1 MADSGTV
8 RGTLAHAIYGMLYGA
23 ACLTLATSA
32 TAPASAQEFYRG
44 KTINLLVGGTAGGGF
59 DTISRI
65 LAQHY
70 GRYIAG
76 EPNITVRT
84 MPGGGG
90 IVVANHIYNVA
101 AKDGTVIA
109 YVGPVVVQPLLS
121 PDDKRIQFDAKK
133 FTWVGSLGVTHSI
146 LFAWHKTPFNTAQDL
161 FQREMVV
168 GGTGAASTTD
178 IYPKVLNAV
187 LGTKFKLITGYQGT
201 KETLLAIERGE
212 ADGRFNSWDSMKTTS
227 GNWIQDKL
235 VRILLQAATTRH
247 PELPDVPT
255 AVELAKNTEQ
265 RQALEFLF
273 LPAEMGRPIAAPP
286 GIPAEQKTAL
296 LGGFAKVVKDQQF
309 LADAK
314 KAGLEVDGPMTGAE
328 VEKVV
333 ERIYATPKPV
343 VEQVAKAMQ

>member
-1 MADSGTV
+1 MTLSGPRGGLLSMLTVFGAISMMTGPAD
-8 RGTLAHAIYGMLYGA
+8 
-23 ACLTLATSA
+23 
-32 TAPASAQEFYRG
+32 AQEFYRG
-44 KTINLLVGGTAGGGF
+44 KTISVLVGGTAGGGF

-65 LAQHY
+65 MANHL
-70 GRYIAG
+70 GRFIPG
-76 EPNITVRT
+76 NPNFVVRD

-101 AKDGTVIA
+101 AKDGGTIA
-109 YVGPVVVQPLLS
+109 YVGPVVVQPLLN
-121 PDDKRIQFDAKK
+121 PDDNRIQFDAKK
-133 FTWVGSLGVTHSI
+133 FTWIGSLGLTHSI
-146 LFAWHKTPFNTAQDL
+146 LFAWYKTPFNTAQDL

-227 GNWIQDKL
+227 AQWIHDGKI
-235 VRILLQAATTRH
+235 RILLQAATRRH
-247 PELPDVPT
+247 AELPDVPT
-255 AVELAKNTEQ
+255 AVELAKTPDQ
-265 RQALEFLF
+265 KQALEFLF

-286 GIPAEQKTAL
+286 GVPDAQKAIL
-296 LGGFAKVVKDQQF
+296 RDSFAKLVKDEAF
-309 LADAK
+309 LAEAK

-328 VEKVV
+328 IDQIVEH
-333 ERIYATPKPV
+333 IYATPKDV
-343 VEQVAKAMQ
+343 VQKVAKAMQ

>member
-1 MADSGTV
+1 MTTLRRFRSLLLAAGCFAISGGV
-8 RGTLAHAIYGMLYGA
+8 AGI
-23 ACLTLATSA
+23 ACAEDVYA
-32 TAPASAQEFYRG
+32 G
-44 KTINLLVGGTAGGGF
+44 KTINVLVGGTAGGGF

-65 LAQHY
+65 MANHL
-70 GRYIAG
+70 GRHIPG
-76 EPNITVRT
+76 NPNFLVRD

-90 IVVANHIYNVA
+90 LVVANHTYNVA
-101 AKDGTVIA
+101 PKDGTTIA

-121 PDDKRIQFDAKK
+121 PNDKRIQFEAKK

-146 LFAWHKTPFNTAQDL
+146 LFAWYKTPFKTAQDL

-187 LGTKFKLITGYQGT
+187 LGTKFKLITGYQGS
-201 KETLLAIERGE
+201 KETLIAIERGE

-227 GNWIQDKL
+227 GSWIRDGKIR
-235 VRILLQAATTRH
+235 VLLQAATKRH
-247 PELPDVPT
+247 RELPDVPT
-255 AVELAKNTEQ
+255 ALELAKTDDQ

-273 LPAEMGRPIAAPP
+273 LPADMGRPIAAPP
-286 GIPAEQKTAL
+286 GIPADRKTIL
-296 LGGFAKVVKDQQF
+296 LDAFAKLVKDKAF

-328 VEKVV
+328 VVKTV
-333 ERIYATPKPV
+333 EQIYATPKDV
-343 VEQVAKAMQ
+343 VEKVAKAMQ

>member
-1 MADSGTV
+1 MKLSSPRVRLLSALAVLGLAGT
-8 RGTLAHAIYGMLYGA
+8 A
-23 ACLTLATSA
+23 AMPA
-32 TAPASAQEFYRG
+32 TAQDFYRG
-44 KTINLLVGGTAGGGF
+44 KTINVLVGGTAGGGF

-65 LAQHY
+65 MANHL
-70 GRYIAG
+70 GRYIPG
-76 EPNITVRT
+76 NPNFVVRD

-101 AKDGTVIA
+101 PKDGTTIA
-109 YVGPVVVQPLLS
+109 YVGPIVVQPLLS
-121 PDDKRIQFDAKK
+121 PDDGRIQFDAKN
-133 FTWVGSLGVTHSI
+133 FSWIGSLGLTHSI
-146 LFAWHKTPFNTAQDL
+146 LFAWYKTPFNTAQDL

-227 GNWIQDKL
+227 AQWIRDGQI
-235 VRILLQAATTRH
+235 RILLQAATKRH
-247 PELPDVPT
+247 AELPNVPT
-255 AVELAKNTEQ
+255 AVELAKSDDQ

-286 GIPAEQKTAL
+286 GVPAEQKAIL
-296 LGGFAKVVKDQQF
+296 RDGFAKLVKDEAF
-309 LADAK
+309 LAEAK

-328 VEKVV
+328 IDTIVEH
-333 ERIYATPKPV
+333 IYATPKDV
-343 VEQVAKAMQ
+343 VQKVAKAMQ

>member
-1 MADSGTV
+1 MIPSR
-8 RGTLAHAIYGMLYGA
+8 RGALLSVIASFGLFA
-23 ACLTLATSA
+23 ALG
-32 TAPASAQEFYRG
+32 PANAQDVYAG
-44 KTINLLVGGTAGGGF
+44 KTINVLVGGTAGGGF

-65 LAQHY
+65 MANHL
-70 GRYIAG
+70 GRYIPG
-76 EPNITVRT
+76 EPTFVVRD

-90 IVVANHIYNVA
+90 IVVANHTYNVA
-101 AKDGTVIA
+101 PKDGTTIA

-121 PDDKRIQFDAKK
+121 PGDKRIQFDAKK
-133 FTWVGSLGVTHSI
+133 FTWIGSLGLTHSI
-146 LFAWHKTPFNTAQDL
+146 LFAWHKTPFKTAQDL

-201 KETLLAIERGE
+201 KETLIAIERGE

-227 GNWIQDKL
+227 GQWLRDGL
-235 VRILLQAATTRH
+235 VRILLQAATKRH

-255 AVELAKNTEQ
+255 ALELAKTDDQ

-273 LPAEMGRPIAAPP
+273 LPADMGRPIAAPP
-286 GIPAEQKTAL
+286 GIPADRKAIL
-296 LGGFAKVVKDQQF
+296 VDGFAKLVKDKAF

-314 KAGLEVDGPMTGAE
+314 KAGLEVDGPMTSDE
-328 VEKVV
+328 VIKTVDQ
-333 ERIYATPKPV
+333 IYATPNDV
-343 VEQVAKAMQ
+343 VQKVAKAMQ

>member
-1 MADSGTV
+1 MSMLSRRLCRGPLSRALWGTIGLGLIV
-8 RGTLAHAIYGMLYGA
+8 ASLPA
-23 ACLTLATSA
+23 A
-32 TAPASAQEFYRG
+32 AQDVYRD
-44 KTINLLVGGTAGGGF
+44 KTITVLVGGTPGGGF

-65 LAQHY
+65 MANHM
-70 GRYIAG
+70 GRYIPG
-76 EPNITVRT
+76 NPGFVVRN

-90 IVVANHIYNVA
+90 IVVANHTYNVA
-101 AKDGTVIA
+101 PKDGTTVA

-121 PDDKRIQFDAKK
+121 PNDKRIQFDAKK
-133 FTWVGSLGVTHSI
+133 FTWIGSLGQTHSI

-187 LGTKFKLITGYQGT
+187 LGTKFKLITGYQGS
-201 KETLLAIERGE
+201 KETLIAI
-212 ADGRFNSWDSMKTTS
+212 DSWDSMKTTS
-227 GNWIQDKL
+227 GQWIRDKL
-235 VRILLQAATTRH
+235 IRVLLQASTTRH

-255 AVELAKNTEQ
+255 ALELAKTDEQ
-265 RQALEFLF
+265 RQAIEFLF

-286 GIPAEQKTAL
+286 GIPAAQKTIL
-296 LGGFAKVVKDQQF
+296 LDSFAKLVKDAAF

-333 ERIYATPKPV
+333 ERIYATPKPI
-343 VEQVAKAMQ
+343 VEKVAKAMQ

>member
-1 MADSGTV
+1 MTV
-8 RGTLAHAIYGMLYGA
+8 TSQRRGILCGA
-23 ACLTLATSA
+23 ALIALACGSA
-32 TAPASAQEFYRG
+32 AAADAQEFYKG

-65 LAQHY
+65 MAHHY
-70 GRYIAG
+70 GRYLPG
-76 EPNITVRT
+76 EPSFNVRI

-90 IVVANHIYNVA
+90 IVVANHTYNVA
-101 AKDGTVIA
+101 PKDGTTIA

-121 PDDKRIQFDAKK
+121 PDDNRIQFDAKK

-146 LFAWHKTPFNTAQDL
+146 LFAWHKTPFMTAQDL
-161 FQREMVV
+161 FQREMIV

-201 KETLLAIERGE
+201 KETLIAIERGE

-227 GNWIQDKL
+227 GSWIKDGQA
-235 VRILLQAATTRH
+235 RILLQAATKRH
-247 PELPDVPT
+247 AELPNVPT
-255 AVELAKNTEQ
+255 ALELAKTDEQ
-265 RQALEFLF
+265 KQAIEFLF

-286 GIPAEQKTAL
+286 GIPAGQKKAL
-296 LGGFAKVVKDQQF
+296 LEGFAKLVTDQAF
-309 LADAK
+309 LADAA
-314 KAGLEVDGPMTGAE
+314 KAGLEVDGPMTGPQIDQI
-328 VEKVV
+328 V

-343 VEQVAKAMQ
+343 VEKVAKAMQ